1 MLATERRIRT
11 NMPRQARVA
20 RAPAVRPVGALLRP
34 AAMPQDR
41 RPDPLAG
48 QLARAVQQ
56 RSIAPSAPGP
66 MLQRVPAT
74 RVTAHPTST
83 ARIRGANPQVIA
95 TTFQNMRTANTDD
108 SHAVLNDLAFDHLW
122 GGTRSNVT
130 RTGDQYSVRI
140 DRQVPTR
147 TASNIQIQTNGTSIS
162 LATVLVSDGL
172 ATCRP
177 GDRNAVLVAVRQ
189 AFRNSLADGMQWEV
203 YDEPV
208 VETQPVYV
216 KPGKG
221 GGSGKGGGPGK
232 GGPKKGGQPPRKGG
246 GGQGSSGGRR
256 TVKA

>member
-1 MLATERRIRT
+1 MLATERRLRT
-11 NMPRQARVA
+11 NAPPRARVA
-20 RAPAVRPVGALLRP
+20 RAPAIRPTRAPSR
-34 AAMPQDR
+34 AAAVPQEQR
-41 RPDPLAG
+41 SDPLAG
-48 QLARAVQQ
+48 QLARVVAQ

-66 MLQRVPAT
+66 MLQRVPST
-74 RVTAHPTST
+74 RVTQHPTST

-108 SHAVLNDLAFDHLW
+108 SHAVLNDLTFDHLW
-122 GGTRSNVT
+122 GGTKSNVT

-172 ATCRP
+172 AACRP

-221 GGSGKGGGPGK
+221 SGPGKK
-232 GGPKKGGQPPRKGG
+232 GGPKKGGGPPKKGG
-246 GGQGSSGGRR
+246 GNQGSLGGGRL
-256 TVKA
+256 VKT